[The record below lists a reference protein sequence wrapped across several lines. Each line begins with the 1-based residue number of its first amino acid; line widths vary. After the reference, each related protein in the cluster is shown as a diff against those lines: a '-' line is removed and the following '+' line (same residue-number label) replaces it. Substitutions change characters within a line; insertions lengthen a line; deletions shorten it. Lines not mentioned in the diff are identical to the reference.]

1 MLDYIKLLKNLKYY
15 LSLQLKFK
23 KYAYNDELKINYPVC
38 MLDDVELYFNHY
50 SSLEDVERKWYE
62 RVNRINWDNLFI
74 MMFTEDEKV
83 LEIFDSL
90 DYSKKVCF
98 VPFKSDYQSAFFMQI
113 VKNKEMYNIP
123 FYDVVNK
130 TVKGFFYDYDLIK
143 LLSIGVVNH
152 DRIR

>member
-1 MLDYIKLLKNLKYY
+1 MLFR
-15 LSLQLKFK
+15 S
-23 KYAYNDELKINYPVC
+23 
-38 MLDDVELYFNHY
+38 
-50 SSLEDVERKWYE
+50 
-62 RVNRINWDNLFI
+62 
-74 MMFTEDEKV
+74 FTEDEKV

-130 TVKGFFYDYDLIK
+130 TVKGFFYYYDLIK